1 MFIRNNPYVCRLKT
15 VFSMEKHGKHHGKIH
30 FALVKS
36 TFSTAQVDTG
46 AQQQSQRPGPQ
57 QIPSCR
63 GSSEVAQKCSQG
75 HLGDLSDKS
84 RDWTIKSGD
93 LSIKHGSFTYIIY
106 IYNWL
111 VVNSVNPSEKYES
124 QLGIPFPIYGK
135 VIILSCSKPPTR

>member
-1 MFIRNNPYVCRLKT
+1 
-15 VFSMEKHGKHHGKIH
+15 MENHGKHHGKFH

-93 LSIKHGSFTYIIY
+93 LSIEHGSFTYIIY
-106 IYNWL
+106 I
-111 VVNSVNPSEKYES
+111 
-124 QLGIPFPIYGK
+124 
-135 VIILSCSKPPTR
+135 